1 MTSKKVMKKLDND
14 RIDITIQRAMTDEGW
29 LVPVTET
36 QVEIAEV
43 AFEANRPQL
52 PAALLKIPAL
62 PQRGPDQHS
71 RSEFLERYWTH
82 HSVLLLTSTHN
93 PVDAITER
101 ARDIVMQALE
111 KGWSGPPYDPFEL
124 AELRGIRLVP
134 TQDVVDARTT
144 ANATGK
150 FTVEFNPTRPPAR
163 INYSIAH
170 EIAHTLFADC
180 AHAVRNRGTHFH
192 MAPDEWQLEML
203 CNIAASEILM
213 PIGSLAQ
220 KDIREV
226 SVASVW
232 DLRKKYRVSSEAVL
246 LRLMRLTATPCMAF
260 AARRASERTEYYID
274 YSLASRTW
282 RNFLG
287 QGFRLPK
294 TTKAHECT
302 AIGWTA
308 KGREQWLPSLDEWNI
323 EYLGIPPYLGQ
334 LFPRVLGI
342 ALPTTMQTEPA
353 AQITY
358 LRGDA
363 RKPRGTGNRMI
374 LQLVNDKA
382 LTWGA
387 GFAKAVRDKWPEL
400 QSAFTR
406 WVQSGTPDF
415 RLGGVHVAEIEPTLH
430 LASLVAQHG
439 YGPSPKPRIR
449 YRALTECLEK
459 VAAVSLHYDA
469 TVHMPRIGDRQS
481 GGSWD
486 IVREIVDEVLC
497 SRGIGVFVYEIPDS
511 KRITPRQPS
520 LLFGDSEG
528 VS

>member
-1 MTSKKVMKKLDND
+1 
-14 RIDITIQRAMTDEGW
+14 
-29 LVPVTET
+29 
-36 QVEIAEV
+36 
-43 AFEANRPQL
+43 
-52 PAALLKIPAL
+52 
-62 PQRGPDQHS
+62 
-71 RSEFLERYWTH
+71 
-82 HSVLLLTSTHN
+82 
-93 PVDAITER
+93 
-101 ARDIVMQALE
+101 
-111 KGWSGPPYDPFEL
+111 
-124 AELRGIRLVP
+124 
-134 TQDVVDARTT
+134 
-144 ANATGK
+144 
-150 FTVEFNPTRPPAR
+150 
-163 INYSIAH
+163 
-170 EIAHTLFADC
+170 
-180 AHAVRNRGTHFH
+180 